1 MNTKDRVIIVSG
13 FAGSGKST
21 LAQKL
26 ADKFDMKCIHA
37 SGILRELLE
46 KHVDDI
52 TDGAGKNT
60 GWWESKE
67 GRKFLENR
75 TKDGKFD
82 RMLDKKLLEIIEQGN
97 VVLDS
102 WTMPWLSKKG
112 FKIWLNAGVEIRA
125 KRVSGRDSKS
135 IEEVEESIRERD
147 EKTAKIY
154 KELYGFELGIDLS
167 PFDIILE
174 TDKLKK
180 HEVFEKTV
188 EALKNANSDSFN

>member
-1 MNTKDRVIIVSG
+1 MDNKDRVIIVSG

-26 ADKFDMKCIHA
+26 AERFGMKCVHA

-60 GWWESKE
+60 GWWESEE
-67 GRKFLENR
+67 GREFLENR
-75 TKDGKFD
+75 TKDWKFD

-112 FKIWLNAGVEIRA
+112 FKIWLDTSVEIRA
-125 KRVSGRDSKS
+125 KRVSGRNKKS
-135 IEEVEESIRERD
+135 IEEVEESLRERD

-154 KELYGFELGIDLS
+154 KELYGFELGKDRS
-167 PFDIILE
+167 PFDLVLK
-174 TDKLKK
+174 TDSMKK
-180 HEVFEKTV
+180 HEVVEKAV
-188 EALKNANSDSFN
+188 EALKNADSDSFN